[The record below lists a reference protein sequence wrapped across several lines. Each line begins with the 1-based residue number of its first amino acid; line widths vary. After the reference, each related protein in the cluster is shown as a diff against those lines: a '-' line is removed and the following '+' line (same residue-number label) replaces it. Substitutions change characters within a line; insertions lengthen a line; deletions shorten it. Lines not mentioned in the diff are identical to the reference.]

1 MIFLTLICKRTQTGY
16 LLQNLTE
23 MKISYGLEKKE
34 NMYLKICLLFLIK
47 VKKKRTLCKFPLKY
61 GHSPSLIWDWMIW
74 LKFRVFVKNFTTHV
88 KKLVSTLKNY
98 KNQRE
103 YSKKETRFF
112 LIINSYMIVFILIC
126 LGN

>member
-1 MIFLTLICKRTQTGY
+1 
-16 LLQNLTE
+16 
-23 MKISYGLEKKE
+23 
-34 NMYLKICLLFLIK
+34 
-47 VKKKRTLCKFPLKY
+47 
-61 GHSPSLIWDWMIW
+61 MIW